1 MVLTDAEIL
10 EIKSELERVK
20 KTSELDEEHMKDL
33 EEKMTEYLEKE
44 KLVGSL
50 LNAVLKMTNNSV
62 AKKQAS
68 SSPSMPSASGDKGK
82 QK

>member
-10 EIKSELERVK
+10 EIKSEFERVRK
-20 KTSELDEEHMKDL
+20 ITEVDEEHMKDL
-33 EEKMTEYLEKE
+33 EKKMTEYLEKE

-50 LNAVLKMTNNSV
+50 LNAVLKMTNNYV
-62 AKKQAS
+62 AKKQDS

>member
-10 EIKSELERVK
+10 EIKSELERVR
-20 KTSELDEEHMKDL
+20 KTSELDEEQMKEL
-33 EEKMTEYLEKE
+33 EEKMTEYFEKE
-44 KLVGSL
+44 KVVASL
-50 LNAVLKMTNNSV
+50 FNVVLKMINNSV

>member
-1 MVLTDAEIL
+1 MDLAPL
-10 EIKSELERVK
+10 KS
-20 KTSELDEEHMKDL
+20 
-33 EEKMTEYLEKE
+33 LEKE